1 MATGANGL
9 RLRKPR
15 KKILAIDFL
24 YSRIVICTVDKR
36 TKTQSKYM
44 DTNTVAVVTDFG
56 NKLDGY
62 IAVLAEKAGVA
73 VDHLWPVLAQ
83 QQVVEGWGGVGLFV
97 LSAVMMVI
105 AITLLFKCLPKNNE
119 DYLSPKP
126 FVGCIIGAV
135 CGAVFLISTCIN
147 VVDLP
152 KNVAKIY
159 NPEFYAM
166 QSLVNM
172 VK

>member
-1 MATGANGL
+1 MDGL

-15 KKILAIDFL
+15 KKILSIDFL
-24 YSRIVICTVDKR
+24 YSRIVIFTVDKR

-73 VDHLWPVLAQ
+73 ADHFWPVLVQ
-83 QQVVEGWGGVGLFV
+83 QQVIEGWGGVGLFGLVIVV
-97 LSAVMMVI
+97 LTA
-105 AITLLFKCLPKNNE
+105 AIWLLVKSLPSEGECN
-119 DYLSPKP
+119 PKQ
-126 FVGCIIGAV
+126 FVGCVVGAI
-135 CGAVFLISTCIN
+135 CGVIFFFLTCANVSTMPANIT
-147 VVDLP
+147 
-152 KNVAKIY
+152 KIC
-159 NPEFYAM
+159 NPEFHAM
-166 QSLVNM
+166 QSLVRM